1 MSTGGDH
8 STVIKHILAAQATA
22 SKYIYEKKKKS
33 CYDQKSATEMGSMK
47 INRE

>member
-22 SKYIYEKKKKS
+22 SKYIYEKKKRNLVMTKS
-33 CYDQKSATEMGSMK
+33 LQLRWGV
-47 INRE
+47 